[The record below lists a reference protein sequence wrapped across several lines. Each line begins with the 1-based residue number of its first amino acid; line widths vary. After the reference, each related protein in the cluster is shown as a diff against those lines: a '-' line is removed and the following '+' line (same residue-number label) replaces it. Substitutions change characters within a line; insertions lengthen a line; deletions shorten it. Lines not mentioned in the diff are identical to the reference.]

1 MVLGPM
7 VLGPTVLASPR
18 RRRIGFAVAFA
29 IVLSLGVAQAA
40 DPDEEY
46 RVKDAE
52 ALVAKIE
59 SQHAAKDRAAL
70 KVTYKQ
76 AIALHNNLRTKAA
89 KTKLQKA
96 IGGVLKDKELVVV
109 LRLEAVDA
117 LGELY
122 DESGAYKQLKKFMP
136 KDKDETADQIEMR
149 VLRAVDKL
157 APDTAVKDLFNL
169 AKKGKDMNAAVAAVR
184 ALGSYG
190 YSKQRVKILKQLV
203 EFMSSLAP
211 GAVRGGSNRG
221 IGGAARARYQSL
233 SGPLITALN
242 KLTGQSF
249 ETAEAW
255 HTAYKANKSKL
266 SKLFKTER

>member
-1 MVLGPM
+1 M
-7 VLGPTVLASPR
+7 TNRTDHSAT
-18 RRRIGFAVAFA
+18 RRRIGIAVAFVVCCGTA
-29 IVLSLGVAQAA
+29 FAS

-46 RVKDAE
+46 RVKDA
-52 ALVAKIE
+52 AKLVEKIE
-59 SQHAAKDRAAL
+59 AQHEAKDRAGL

-76 AIALHNNLRTKAA
+76 AVALHNKLRTPAA
-89 KTKLQKA
+89 RSKLQDA
-96 IGGVLKDKELVVV
+96 IGDVVKDKDLVIV

-122 DESGAYKQLKKFMP
+122 DEKGAYKQLKKFMP
-136 KDKDETADQIEMR
+136 KEKDETAGQLEMR
-149 VLRAVDKL
+149 VLSAVDKL

-169 AKKGKDMNAAVAAVR
+169 AKKGKDMNAATAAVR
-184 ALGSYG
+184 ALGSYS
-190 YSKQRVKILKQLV
+190 YSKQRVKILKQLI
-203 EFMSSLAP
+203 EFMASLAP

-221 IGGAARARYQSL
+221 MGGAARARFRSL
-233 SGPLITALN
+233 QAPLIAALN

-255 HTAYKANKSKL
+255 HEAYKANKSKP